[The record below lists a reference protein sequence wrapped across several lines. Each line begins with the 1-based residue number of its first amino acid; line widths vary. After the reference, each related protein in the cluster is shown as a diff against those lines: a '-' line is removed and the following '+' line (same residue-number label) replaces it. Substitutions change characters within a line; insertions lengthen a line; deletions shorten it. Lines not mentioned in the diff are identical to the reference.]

1 MGRFSHFDG
10 SFSLSLA
17 GLSRPCRAERG
28 KREGVQRSCRFW
40 NARREDNSMLVRRL
54 DVRRAVRV
62 KSFPHFP
69 VDPFIFFSTALR
81 GSVLHSNLR
90 ILLLAHPLSGVHAL
104 RILRAYAS
112 AVFRFLPSPLHP
124 SAIKRC
130 GTVRLG

>member
-10 SFSLSLA
+10 SFSFSLV
-17 GLSRPCRAERG
+17 GTSRLCRAERG
-28 KREGVQRSCRFW
+28 KREGVQRSCRFRI
-40 NARREDNSMLVRRL
+40 ARREDNSGLVRRL
-54 DVRRAVRV
+54 GVRRGARA

-69 VDPFIFFSTALR
+69 VDPFIFFDRTAWQR
-81 GSVLHSNLR
+81 ATPESPNFAPRSSAFR
-90 ILLLAHPLSGVHAL
+90 CACAAFD
-104 RILRAYAS
+104 RAYAS